1 MTERVKKELL
11 ERISNAKSRNIIVEE
26 RIEIDSCIRGVYGF
40 FAIKE
45 NEEIPFYIGKSNDIF
60 TRMFGGHIYD
70 YLRGV
75 RKTDVQKNIESFLSK
90 GYEINVRILKVEEY
104 KGDSFIQ
111 DANRLALAELNEI
124 VNQQNNGFCIT
135 EDQISEAVKKIHERK
150 DWNSK
155 VENFNF

>member
-11 ERISNAKSRNIIVEE
+11 ERISNDKSRNINVEE
-26 RIEIDSCIRGVYGF
+26 SIEIDSCNRGVYGF

-75 RKTDVQKNIESFLSK
+75 RKTGVQKNIESFLSK
-90 GYEINVRILKVEEY
+90 GYEINVRILKVVEY

>member
-26 RIEIDSCIRGVYGF
+26 RIELVRCIRGVYGYNK
-40 FAIKE
+40 IKE
-45 NEEIPFYIGKSNDIF
+45 KEEIPFYIGKSNDIF
-60 TRMFGGHIYD
+60 TRIFGGHIYD

-75 RKTDVQKNIESFLSK
+75 RKTGVQKNIESFLSK
-90 GYEINVRILKVEEY
+90 GYEINVRILKVVEY

-135 EDQISEAVKKIHERK
+135 EDQISEAVKKTHERK

-155 VENFNF
+155 VENLHF